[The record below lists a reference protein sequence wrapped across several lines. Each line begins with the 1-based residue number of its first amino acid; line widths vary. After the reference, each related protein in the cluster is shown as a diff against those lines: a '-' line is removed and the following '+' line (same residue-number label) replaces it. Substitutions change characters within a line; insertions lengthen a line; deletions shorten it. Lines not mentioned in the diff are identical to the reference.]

1 MLDQREEETMAENE
15 GEETLPIPC
24 DLISYISVSS
34 SDRFLSKDETLPC
47 RRSYRSANVRA

>member
-1 MLDQREEETMAENE
+1 MLDQREEETMTENE
-15 GEETLPIPC
+15 GKETSPFPC